1 MSDRVLRLAMIS
13 PEFPEPPT
21 RGGKRRTLHLL
32 RVLTRVGS
40 VDLIT
45 FSERPDAEPTS
56 LLRSIC
62 RRVEIIRLPAHSPRF
77 LPFLRRNL
85 RRVMRGVNPLID
97 RFSEGSVREAV
108 RRHLQQEVYEVII
121 LEHSWIAH
129 YIPIVR
135 ELQPRARII
144 LDCHNIESDLWRQ
157 YYERPLKLWHKPAA
171 YRFWRSALEQERTY
185 LPRADQVWVVSEADA
200 RRARALAPSAPL
212 RVIPNGTTPCGEMG
226 QAADPPIIGFLGSP
240 LYPPNE
246 RGLRLLLDRI
256 WPVVRETVPGV
267 RLMIIGRPTPAL
279 LRRAHADERVL
290 VLGEVEDITPY
301 LRQWALLVV
310 PLLHGGGTR
319 MKILDAWAHGV
330 AVVSTSK
337 GAEGIRATH
346 GEELWIADTP
356 REFAQAII
364 HLLRDVA
371 ERQRL
376 ARRGYERAK
385 QSYSWEVI
393 AHRVHDAVA
402 SLLTA
407 DAVSSEI
414 GAEEIPRAQADVPP
428 DADFGAAEEEP
439 TRG

>member
-1 MSDRVLRLAMIS
+1 MSDRGLRLAMIS

-21 RGGKRRTLHLL
+21 SGGKKRTLHLL
-32 RVLTRVGS
+32 GALTRMGS

-62 RRVEIIRLPAHSPRF
+62 RRVQIVRLPAHSPRL

-85 RRVMRGVNPLID
+85 RRILQGVPPLTD
-97 RFSEGSVREAV
+97 RFSEPPVREAV
-108 RRHLQQEVYEVII
+108 RRHLQQDVYEVIV
-121 LEHSWIAH
+121 LEHSWIAP

-135 ELQPRARII
+135 EVQPRARIV

-157 YYERPLKLWHKPAA
+157 YYERPLKPWYKPAA
-171 YRFWRSALEQERTY
+171 YRFWRSAFEQERTY

-200 RRARALAPSAPL
+200 RRARALAPSAHL
-212 RVIPNGTTPCGEMG
+212 RVIPNGTTPCEAVGH
-226 QAADPPIIGFLGSP
+226 AADPPIIGFLGSL

-246 RGLRLLLDRI
+246 HGLRLLLDRI
-256 WPVVRETVPGV
+256 WPTIRDAVPEV

-279 LRRAHADERVL
+279 LQRARADERVL

-301 LRQWALLVV
+301 LRQWTLMVV
-310 PLLHGGGTR
+310 PVLHGGGTR

-330 AVVSTSK
+330 AVVSTRK
-337 GAEGIRATH
+337 GAEGIGATH

-356 REFAQAII
+356 HEFAQAVIY
-364 HLLRDVA
+364 LLRNAA
-371 ERQRL
+371 ERHRL

-385 QSYSWEVI
+385 QSYSWEII
-393 AHRVHDAVA
+393 AERVHEAIT

-414 GAEEIPRAQADVPP
+414 GAEGIPRTPADTPP
-428 DADFGAAEEEP
+428 AADFDARGGEP
-439 TRG
+439 IRG

>member
-1 MSDRVLRLAMIS
+1 MLRLAVIS

-21 RGGKRRTLHLL
+21 SGGRRRTLHLL
-32 RVLTRVGS
+32 RALARVGS

-45 FSERPDAEPTS
+45 FSERPEAEPTS
-56 LLRSIC
+56 LLGSVC
-62 RRVEIIRLPAHSPRF
+62 RRVEIIRLPVHSPRF

-85 RRVMRGVNPLID
+85 RRVIQGVNPLID
-97 RFSEGSVREAV
+97 RFSEGSAREAV
-108 RRHLQQEVYEVII
+108 RRHLQQEVYEVIV

-129 YIPIVR
+129 YIPIVH

-200 RRARALAPSAPL
+200 RRARALAPSARL

-226 QAADPPIIGFLGSP
+226 HAADPPIIGFLGSP

-246 RGLRLLLDRI
+246 HGLRLLLDRI
-256 WPVVRETVPGV
+256 WPTIRDAVPEV
-267 RLMIIGRPTPAL
+267 RLMIIGRPTSAL
-279 LRRAHADERVL
+279 LRRARADERVL

-301 LRQWALLVV
+301 LRQWTLMVV

-337 GAEGIRATH
+337 GAEGIGATH

-356 REFAQAII
+356 HEFAQAVIR
-364 HLLRDVA
+364 LLRDVA

-376 ARRGYERAK
+376 VRRGYERAK
-385 QSYSWEVI
+385 QSYSWEII
-393 AHRVHDAVA
+393 AKRVHEAIA

-407 DAVSSEI
+407 DAVSSAI
-414 GAEEIPRAQADVPP
+414 GAEEIPRMSADAPL
-428 DADFGAAEEEP
+428 DADFGAAGEEP
-439 TRG
+439 IRG